1 MVIWSLRWCG
11 MNRWRTKNIQGVK
24 IFCIYHNI
32 GYIALVIIYCPN
44 QCIKG
49 FSGSSVGKESSSN
62 AGDPGWIPGQGRKDR
77 LPTLEFLDFPCGSA
91 GKESACNSGDLGLIP
106 GVGRSPGEEKG
117 YPHQYS
123 GLENSM
129 DSPWGCKELDST
141 LTFTFSLSSS
151 RLLSFRRIVGRS
163 LLLQEIK

>member
-1 MVIWSLRWCG
+1 METGKRSMVIWSLRWCG

-62 AGDPGWIPGQGRKDR
+62 AGDPGWIPGQGRKER
-77 LPTLEFLDFPCGSA
+77 LPTLEFLASLVAQLVKNLPAIRETWVRS
-91 GKESACNSGDLGLIP
+91 LGWEDPL
-106 GVGRSPGEEKG
+106 EKG
-117 YPHQYS
+117 KAMHSSILAQRI
-123 GLENSM
+123 
-129 DSPWGCKELDST
+129 PWIIQTKAPQSQTQL
-141 LTFTFSLSSS
+141 
-151 RLLSFRRIVGRS
+151 RLSFIS
-163 LLLQEIK
+163 LQPYQVSTSNS